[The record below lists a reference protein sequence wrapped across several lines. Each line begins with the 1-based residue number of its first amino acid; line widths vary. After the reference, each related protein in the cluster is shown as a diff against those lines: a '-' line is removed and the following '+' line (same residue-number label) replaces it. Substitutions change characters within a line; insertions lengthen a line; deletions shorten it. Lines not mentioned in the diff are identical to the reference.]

1 MDTAEKKALG
11 DAVGLPPDASNAASL
26 PEDVVETAL
35 LIGTLFRW
43 MLSHGDGGTSLRV
56 VDDYGLSFL
65 EFKAILELRVVS
77 GTDDGPCMQEVAD
90 ATGSSISA
98 MSRAIDNLVRKGLV
112 SRIEDPE
119 DRRRRMIAL
128 TREGRDVVNR
138 ILMGRAAGVLR
149 LAAEFEP
156 DERTALNS
164 AIERLV
170 EREDFAHIHRQ
181 LQEAVAS

>member
-1 MDTAEKKALG
+1 MDAAKKEALES
-11 DAVGLPPDASNAASL
+11 AVGVPPDASNAASL
-26 PEDVVETAL
+26 PEDVVESAL

-43 MLSHGDGGTSLRV
+43 MLSHGDGGTSLKV
-56 VDDYGLSFL
+56 VDDFGLSFL
-65 EFKAILELRVVS
+65 EFKAILELRVVH
-77 GTDDGPCMQEVAD
+77 GADGPCMQEVAD
-90 ATGSSISA
+90 ATGSSISS
-98 MSRAIDNLVRKGLV
+98 MSRAIDTLVRKELV

-128 TREGRDVVNR
+128 TPQGRDVVNR

-156 DERTALNS
+156 DERAALNS
-164 AIERLV
+164 VLSRLV